1 MSLTEITAGDFRVRG
16 RSLGGFYTGLHV
28 PELRSLMDVGTA
40 LRTGAAAPNLFL
52 SHAHA
57 DHLGALPALLGMR
70 ALTGVTSPLRVY
82 LPSELVAPLEEMLA
96 VFSTM
101 HRWPMVVE
109 FVPMEP
115 GDVQSMHGNLC
126 VRAIRTFHPVPS
138 LGYVFFR
145 KIKKLKPEFLSLPGP
160 EIGIRRKRGDDIFTT
175 HESREFA
182 YVTDT
187 LPDILD
193 HHPELMTVD
202 TLVMECTFLDEKKS
216 VKDARAGCHIHL
228 DELLPYIPKFQ
239 NKAVVLMHFS
249 QIYSPRDIEAIFT
262 ARCPGEYRDRFHLFV
277 PIGDVW
283 WD

>member
-1 MSLTEITAGDFRVRG
+1 MSLTQIKTGDFTIRG

-28 PELRSLMDVGTA
+28 PELRSLLDVGTA
-40 LRTGAAAPNLFL
+40 LRTGAGVPNLFL

-70 ALTGVTSPLRVY
+70 GLSGVTSPLRVF
-82 LPSELVAPLEEMLA
+82 LPSELVVPLKEMLA
-96 VFSTM
+96 AFSTM
-101 HRWPMVVE
+101 HRWPMLVDLI
-109 FVPMEP
+109 PMEP
-115 GDVQSMHGNLC
+115 DDVEPMHGNLF

-138 LGYVFFR
+138 LGYIFFK
-145 KIKKLKPEFLSLPGP
+145 KIKKLKPEYLSLSGQ
-160 EIGIRRKRGDDIFTT
+160 EIGMRRKRGDDIFTH
-175 HESREFA
+175 HEAHQFA

-193 HHPELMTVD
+193 HHPELLNVD
-202 TLVMECTFLDEKKS
+202 TLVLECTFFDEKKS

-249 QIYSPRDIEAIFT
+249 QIYRPTDVQAIFD
-262 ARCPGEYRDRFHLFV
+262 ARCPKEHRDRFHLFM
-277 PIGDVW
+277 PDGDLW